1 MCENLQEQKRKLKL
15 SAQLK

>member
-1 MCENLQEQKRKLKL
+1 MDLPGKVHCLKL